1 MTREQEFLL
10 ILRSGTARQAN
21 DAMRDSQCRHRV
33 PRLST
38 HSDRET
44 LIGWLCC
51 VDGNGV
57 WTDDDMRAEGWDPM
71 SLQDAWDQVDVVLD
85 QSQ

>member
-1 MTREQEFLL
+1 MTCEQEFL
-10 ILRSGTARQAN
+10 RRGTARQAN
-21 DAMRDSQCRHRV
+21 DAMRGSSCLHRV

-44 LIGWLCC
+44 IIGWLCC

-57 WTDDDMRAEGWDPM
+57 WTDDDMKAEGWDPM
-71 SLQDAWDQVDVVLD
+71 SLQDAWDQVGVVLD
-85 QSQ
+85 QSR

>member
-21 DAMRDSQCRHRV
+21 DAMRGSSCRHTV

-57 WTDDDMRAEGWDPM
+57 WTDDDMKAEGWDPM
-71 SLQDAWDQVDVVLD
+71 SLQDAWEQVDVVLD
-85 QSQ
+85 QSR

>member
-1 MTREQEFLL
+1 MTREQEFLT
-10 ILRSGTARQAN
+10 IRRSATARQAN
-21 DAMRDSQCRHRV
+21 DAMRGSCCRHTV
-33 PRLST
+33 PRLSAR
-38 HSDRET
+38 SDRET

-85 QSQ
+85 QSR